1 MTQERAR
8 FWLRSK
14 LLAFALLSLGVG
26 IGQLA
31 TGCGPSASV
40 PLSEFQARPRRSQLP
55 LVSVLAPEAATV
67 LPLVATLRSELLSD
81 FDLEV
86 IPLRRETTPSELR
99 STLAAQKPSAIVL
112 VDNSAVQLYAPLASA
127 AQQPLPAVIVMSSF
141 VERLQASVPNSVA
154 IAFETPAVTTLSDV
168 RSILARPIAR
178 AGVVYREGFEGFVA
192 RERALALA
200 EKIELI
206 AIAVPAE
213 PSVASLGRA
222 LRRMEREHLD
232 AMWLSNDNVLLTQK
246 LLSNTWIPFAKKTAL
261 PIVVGVP
268 ALVQGV
274 VPFGTYA
281 AVPDTVGLGV
291 QTADLIYALQKS
303 GWHLQGP
310 AVQPPVAVKTYL
322 NVALARELGA
332 PVENEK
338 RVDVLLQGGP

>member
-14 LLAFALLSLGVG
+14 LVALVLLGLGAG
-26 IGQLA
+26 IGQVA
-31 TGCGPSASV
+31 TGCRPSPSV
-40 PLSEFQARPRRSQLP
+40 PLTEFQARPRRSQLP
-55 LVSVLAPEAATV
+55 LISLLAPEAAPV
-67 LPLVATLRSELLSD
+67 VPLVATLRSELAAD

-86 IPLRRETTPSELR
+86 IPLRHETSLSELR
-99 STLAAQKPSAIVL
+99 ATLEAQKPSAIVL
-112 VDNSAVQLYAPLASA
+112 VDNSAVQLYARLANA
-127 AQQPLPAVIVMSSF
+127 IQQPLPAVIVMSSF

-178 AGVVYREGFEGFVA
+178 AGVVYREGFESFVA
-192 RERALALA
+192 RERALALG
-200 EKIELI
+200 EKIELV

-222 LRRMEREHLD
+222 LRHLEREHLD
-232 AMWLSNDNVLLTQK
+232 AMWLSNDNVLLSQK

-268 ALVQGV
+268 ALVQGA

-291 QTADLIYALQKS
+291 QTADLIYALQKAD
-303 GWHLQGP
+303 WHLQGP

-332 PVENEK
+332 PPENEK

>member
-1 MTQERAR
+1 MSQKRAR
-8 FWLRSK
+8 FGLGSQ
-14 LLAFALLSLGVG
+14 LLALALLGLGAALAQVASGCRPSVSL
-26 IGQLA
+26 
-31 TGCGPSASV
+31 
-40 PLSEFQARPRRSQLP
+40 PLEEFQARPRRSQLP
-55 LVSVLAPEAATV
+55 LISVLAPEAAPV
-67 LPLVATLRSELLSD
+67 LPLVATLRSELALD

-86 IPLRRETTPSELR
+86 IAVRRDTSLDELR
-99 STLAAQKPSAIVL
+99 AALDAQKPSAVVL

-127 AQQPLPAVIVMSSF
+127 AKRPLPAVIVMSSF
-141 VERLQASVPNSVA
+141 VERLQQSVPNSLA

-178 AGVVYREGFEGFVA
+178 AGLVYREGFESFVA
-192 RERALALA
+192 RERALALP
-200 EKIELI
+200 EKIELV
-206 AIAVPAE
+206 ALAVPAE

-222 LRRMEREHLD
+222 LRRLEREHLD
-232 AMWLSNDNVLLTQK
+232 AMWLSNDNVLLSQK
-246 LLSNTWIPFAKKTAL
+246 LLSNAWVPFAKKTAL

-268 ALVQGV
+268 ALVQGA

-303 GWHLQGP
+303 GWRAQGP

-332 PVENEK
+332 PPENEK
-338 RVDVLLQGGP
+338 RVDVLLQGGL